1 MMSGSWFSGN
11 NESSVKYIEF
21 LLFDRVD
28 GFGTCLYHEAKD
40 REVEDVSF
48 DIKRH

>member
-1 MMSGSWFSGN
+1 MINGFWFSGS

-28 GFGTCLYHEAKD
+28 GSWNLSYDESNIGEIETFGLT
-40 REVEDVSF
+40 
-48 DIKRH
+48 